1 MYVLRGVY
9 LKEIETWE
17 PDPNEYDTGCEGDI
31 FTVKEY
37 LEMVKEHS
45 IMDDDGHGHPVKDN
59 KKDTQLTLFPSESD
73 RHIPFDATHVIWY
86 NK

>member
-9 LKEIETWE
+9 NKAIKTWT

-31 FTVKEY
+31 MTLKEY
-37 LEMVKEHS
+37 LECVEEHS
-45 IMDDDGHGHPVKDN
+45 LIDDDGHGHPVKDN
-59 KKDTQLTLFPSESD
+59 MKDTQLTLFPSEGD